1 MISIT
6 LTEEEILGKSSED
19 INLLVNQKMNLARD
33 SYQKVIST
41 IPDQKSID
49 KILAKLRR
57 PCHKDLI
64 SRTLKISD
72 TQTKYLVE
80 FLLENDLVQEYKGA
94 KDFYVVNNK

>member
-19 INLLVNQKMNLARD
+19 INLLVREKMNLAKETF
-33 SYQKVIST
+33 QKIVST

-72 TQTKYLVE
+72 TQTTHLVKFLLDNHLVE
-80 FLLENDLVQEYKGA
+80 RYEGA
-94 KDFYVVNNK
+94 EDFYVTKK

>member
-6 LTEEEILGKSSED
+6 LTQEEILGKSSED

-33 SYQKVIST
+33 SHQKVIST
-41 IPDQKSID
+41 TPDQKSID

-72 TQTKYLVE
+72 TQTTHLVKFLLDNNLVE
-80 FLLENDLVQEYKGA
+80 RYEGA
-94 KDFYVVNNK
+94 EDFYVTKK